1 MFKDLFYLL
10 RFFLK
15 LQSKSV
21 IYYGGHFHRTKIDGV
36 YFNRFFDALS
46 YNYGLSDNHY
56 TFEFLK
62 IYNRNFYQ
70 SSILD
75 LTSSINAYNT
85 LNPSLIANY
94 TYDLVKQFNSF
105 YQSYSIVGKQPVNS
119 FRLALSKKVGDQIK
133 LSMSLLG
140 IDCPERM

>member
-1 MFKDLFYLL
+1 MNEEKNLKNDLYTDFN
-10 RFFLK
+10 LK
-15 LQSKSV
+15 EREIIIALDQ
-21 IYYGGHFHRTKIDGV
+21 
-36 YFNRFFDALS
+36 FD
-46 YNYGLSDNHY
+46 
-56 TFEFLK
+56 
-62 IYNRNFYQ
+62 
-70 SSILD
+70 SIL
-75 LTSSINAYNT
+75 INAYNT

-94 TYDLVKQFNSF
+94 TYDLVKHFNSF

>member
-1 MFKDLFYLL
+1 M
-10 RFFLK
+10 
-15 LQSKSV
+15 
-21 IYYGGHFHRTKIDGV
+21 IYKYYKNILNWLISRVSNKGFMVPEIGLYCDQRW
-36 YFNRFFDALS
+36 LS
-46 YNYGLSDNHY
+46 LASQI
-56 TFEFLK
+56 FSE
-62 IYNRNFYQ
+62 
-70 SSILD
+70 SILVSKD
-75 LTSSINAYNT
+75 PSLNIGYWNLKEREIIITLDQFDSILINAYNT